1 MKIQHLFILF
11 LHCFLFLFILELFQ
25 YTTKMEIDNNNFQIQ
40 IFDLFIDRGFRL
52 YIEFGRLIIMTVDVI
67 YLCVQL
73 HEYLSKFV
81 LYTEV

>member
-1 MKIQHLFILF
+1 
-11 LHCFLFLFILELFQ
+11 
-25 YTTKMEIDNNNFQIQ
+25 MEIDNNNFQIQ

-52 YIEFGRLIIMTVDVI
+52 YIEFGHLIIMTVDVI
-67 YLCVQL
+67 YLCVHL